1 MKSRTLIL
9 LLVAFAMLVAAC
21 EGEQAEL
28 STTSSLITGTTETP
42 GQVTTTSEAE
52 VEVTTTTTI
61 LRGET
66 VASFEIAVRISTD
79 NGEILYVVIPAGA
92 YTDVDLENF
101 VGDLLEANP
110 GLWGA
115 EVFDDEAAVQ
125 AFVIP
130 EDQRTEEQQDLLD
143 ENHFVSLIGGD
154 TMKFQ
159 GPFAEFGEFVIGS

>member
-1 MKSRTLIL
+1 MKSRTLVL
-9 LLVAFAMLVAAC
+9 LLAAFAMLVAAC
-21 EGEQAEL
+21 DAEQAEL
-28 STTSSLITGTTETP
+28 STTSSVITGTTETP
-42 GQVTTTSEAE
+42 GQVTTTTLEQD
-52 VEVTTTTTI
+52 TTTTTI

-66 VASFEIAVRISTD
+66 VASYEITVRISTD
-79 NGEILYVVIPAGA
+79 NGEIFYVVIPPGA

-101 VGDLLEANP
+101 VGDLIEANP

-130 EDQRTEEQQDLLD
+130 EDQRTEAQQSLLD

>member
-1 MKSRTLIL
+1 MASRTLIFL
-9 LLVAFAMLVAAC
+9 LAALGMLAAAC
-21 EGEQAEL
+21 DSGEAEL
-28 STTSSLITGTTETP
+28 STTSSLVTGTTETP
-42 GQVTTTSEAE
+42 DQATTTTAPE
-52 VEVTTTTTI
+52 EVTTTTL

-66 VASFEIAVRISTD
+66 VASYEIAVRISTD
-79 NGEILYVVIPAGA
+79 NGEIFYVVIPSGA

-130 EDQRTEEQQDLLD
+130 EDQRTEQQQDLLD
-143 ENHFVSLIGGD
+143 ESHFVSLIGGD
-154 TMKFQ
+154 TVKFQ

>member
-1 MKSRTLIL
+1 MKSRNLIL
-9 LLVAFAMLVAAC
+9 LLVAFGVLAAAC
-21 EGEQAEL
+21 DSGEAAL
-28 STTSSLITGTTETP
+28 STTSSLVTGTTETP
-42 GQVTTTSEAE
+42 G
-52 VEVTTTTTI
+52 EVTTTTVPEDEATTTTV

-66 VASFEIAVRISTD
+66 VSSYEIAVRISTD
-79 NGEILYVVIPAGA
+79 NGEIFYVVISSGA

-110 GLWGA
+110 DLWGA
-115 EVFDDEAAVQ
+115 EVFDDEEAVQ

-130 EDQRTEEQQDLLD
+130 EDQRTQEQQDFLD
-143 ENHFVSLIGGD
+143 EHHFVSLIGGD

>member
-1 MKSRTLIL
+1 
-9 LLVAFAMLVAAC
+9 MLAAAC
-21 EGEQAEL
+21 DSGEAEL
-28 STTSSLITGTTETP
+28 STTSSLVTGTTETP
-42 GQVTTTSEAE
+42 GQATTTTTTLEG
-52 VEVTTTTTI
+52 VTTTTP

-66 VASFEIAVRISTD
+66 VASYEIAVRISTD
-79 NGEILYVVIPAGA
+79 NGEIFYVVIPSGA

-115 EVFDDEAAVQ
+115 EVFDDEEAVQ

-130 EDQRTEEQQDLLD
+130 EDQRTEQQQDLLD
-143 ENHFVSLIGGD
+143 ESHFVSLIGGD
-154 TMKFQ
+154 TVKFQ